1 MQYPNISE
9 YVSAIRNSS
18 ENFDRLAYLK
28 PVLDNHG
35 EPFRSVGGFAVVFKM
50 EDVNTGKYYAIKCFH
65 AEQDDRK
72 IAYEEIGKV
81 INKNKSRYLLDVN
94 YWPKELF
101 VDTKV
106 SNETEYPVLQMD
118 WIEGETMESYI
129 LSYYRDKDAMK
140 QLYLKF
146 CDMALWLR
154 SKPFAHGDI
163 KPDNI
168 MIRTDGSLTLID
180 YDGMFVPSLKG
191 SKSPTIGTKGFSHP
205 LRTGNDF
212 NENID
217 DFALASISI
226 SLLAMS
232 EDVNLYEEYCGK
244 DRLLFSDKDYHDF
257 TNSEIYNKLVSLGGT
272 FPLLLEIFHQCL
284 TSNDECTSLYDQIFD
299 LQTKAPEI
307 IKFESVSSGTI
318 YADDEISLSWEVKN
332 GTKLTINGK
341 DVSDYSIYKAKPKQ
355 TCEYELIVTNGLK
368 ESSAKI
374 KINVLPKPTIIFRSD
389 KTKLRKGK
397 DQSVRVYWSVNNAT
411 NATLVW
417 VGNIENV
424 RLNGEKN
431 IIIDAKAEIK
441 LNVLG
446 LDKERIFS
454 KSIKINIFSE
464 SEVTFTADKIYSL
477 PNVPIKLTWNIRHA
491 KEATISTIG
500 KVSLIGDAIVSP
512 KESTTY
518 ILAVKDAF
526 GESEYPL
533 KIQMLPLPY
542 IKALNIPTPKFN
554 NEAKITVE
562 VPKPIYISSM
572 PDIKV
577 MGVELNTPHIP
588 SLEESGIKVDL
599 SNRIDEQ
606 ISIWQRIKN
615 IYSYFISKLSK

>member
-1 MQYPNISE
+1 MYCQSQQFF
-9 YVSAIRNSS
+9 S
-18 ENFDRLAYLK
+18 
-28 PVLDNHG
+28 VL
-35 EPFRSVGGFAVVFKM
+35 
-50 EDVNTGKYYAIKCFH
+50 
-65 AEQDDRK
+65 
-72 IAYEEIGKV
+72 
-81 INKNKSRYLLDVN
+81 
-94 YWPKELF
+94 
-101 VDTKV
+101 
-106 SNETEYPVLQMD
+106 
-118 WIEGETMESYI
+118 
-129 LSYYRDKDAMK
+129 
-140 QLYLKF
+140 
-146 CDMALWLR
+146 
-154 SKPFAHGDI
+154 
-163 KPDNI
+163 
-168 MIRTDGSLTLID
+168 
-180 YDGMFVPSLKG
+180 
-191 SKSPTIGTKGFSHP
+191 
-205 LRTGNDF
+205 
-212 NENID
+212 
-217 DFALASISI
+217 
-226 SLLAMS
+226 
-232 EDVNLYEEYCGK
+232 
-244 DRLLFSDKDYHDF
+244 
-257 TNSEIYNKLVSLGGT
+257 
-272 FPLLLEIFHQCL
+272 
-284 TSNDECTSLYDQIFD
+284 
-299 LQTKAPEI
+299 
-307 IKFESVSSGTI
+307 
-318 YADDEISLSWEVKN
+318 
-332 GTKLTINGK
+332 
-341 DVSDYSIYKAKPKQ
+341 
-355 TCEYELIVTNGLK
+355 
-368 ESSAKI
+368 
-374 KINVLPKPTIIFRSD
+374 
-389 KTKLRKGK
+389 
-397 DQSVRVYWSVNNAT
+397 VNNAT

-464 SEVTFTADKIYSL
+464 SEVTFTADKKYSL

-500 KVSLIGDAIVSP
+500 KVNLIGDAIVSP

-518 ILAVKDAF
+518 ILTVKDAF

-615 IYSYFISKLSK
+615 IYSYYISKLSK